1 MNVDDAPVDRETTAP
16 DAIGLLAR
24 RVVLLVLA
32 ASVMILA
39 IVIAGRN
46 APRTSGDLVQLWLV
60 PVENERAEVGLR
72 NGIAADL
79 DCVIVLE
86 TGGGDVERLIEIS
99 SGDTY
104 REFTSTSNR
113 VTEAIIGARAQCQA
127 EGQRFNR
134 EVWLAAETAP

>member
-24 RVVLLVLA
+24 RVVLLLLA
-32 ASVMILA
+32 ASVLILA

-60 PVENERAEVGLR
+60 PVDNNSAEVGLR

-79 DCVIVLE
+79 DCIIVLE
-86 TGGGDVERLIEIS
+86 TGGGDVQRLIEIS

-104 REFTSTSNR
+104 RELTTTTTG
-113 VTEAIIGARAQCQA
+113 VTRAITGARAQCQGD
-127 EGQRFNR
+127 GQRFNR
-134 EVWLAAETAP
+134 VVWLAAETEP